1 LNNLSLIVAMDEGGL
16 IGRDGRLPWH
26 MPEDLKHFRRLTM
39 GKTMLM
45 GRRTWDSLGGKPL
58 DGRTHW
64 VLSRDP
70 SFQPVGA
77 RAFRDLDAALAAH
90 ENRGHGPLPQGPVP
104 QEPVPQELMVI
115 GGAELFRAT
124 LPLAQRIYLTR
135 VHTRL
140 EGDTWF
146 PLAELLAFRE
156 TSREERPA
164 DARHAWPYTFATLER

>member
-1 LNNLSLIVAMDEGGL
+1 MDEGGL

-26 MPEDLKHFRRLTM
+26 LPEDLKHFRRLTM

-58 DGRTHW
+58 DGRMHW

-70 SFQPVGA
+70 AFLPTGA
-77 RAFRDLDAALAAH
+77 RVFRDLEGALAAH
-90 ENRGHGPLPQGPVP
+90 GDD
-104 QEPVPQELMVI
+104 ELMVI
-115 GGAELFRAT
+115 GGADLFRAT
-124 LPLAQRIYLTR
+124 LPQARRIYLTR

-156 TSREERPA
+156 TQREERPA

>member
-1 LNNLSLIVAMDEGGL
+1 MDEGGL
-16 IGRDGRLPWH
+16 IGRNGRLPWH
-26 MPEDLKHFRRLTM
+26 LPEDLKHFRRLTM
-39 GKTMLM
+39 GKIMLM
-45 GRRTWDSLGGKPL
+45 GRRTWDSLGGRPL

-70 SFQPVGA
+70 AFRPAGA
-77 RAFRDLDAALAAH
+77 RVFRDLEDALAAH
-90 ENRGHGPLPQGPVP
+90 GDD
-104 QEPVPQELMVI
+104 ELMVI
-115 GGAELFRAT
+115 GGADLFRAT
-124 LPLAQRIYLTR
+124 LPRARRIYLTR

-156 TSREERPA
+156 TQREERPA

>member
-58 DGRTHW
+58 DGRVHW

-70 SFQPVGA
+70 AFQPAGA

-90 ENRGHGPLPQGPVP
+90 GEG
-104 QEPVPQELMVI
+104 ELMVI

-146 PLAELLAFRE
+146 PLAELLVFRE
-156 TSREERPA
+156 TSREDRPA
-164 DARHAWPYTFATLER
+164 DARHAWPYTFVTLER